1 MMTWGNREVTT
12 MPQGDVNVT
21 ARATRQELATSV
33 GLLILRLGVG
43 GFLLTHGW
51 GKVQMLR
58 AGQFEMMGDPIGL
71 GSRLSLVLIVFA
83 EFVCSLLVMAGL
95 ATRLAAL
102 PVAFAMGVA
111 AFVAHGR
118 DPWTMEGAAKLFF
131 AGQTKM
137 MLAKE
142 PALIFLVVFLAL
154 AFTGAGRF
162 SVDAVI
168 RRLRSGRSGQ
178 PR

>member
-1 MMTWGNREVTT
+1 VLHDKAAMTN
-12 MPQGDVNVT
+12 
-21 ARATRQELATSV
+21 RQELATSI
-33 GLLILRLGVG
+33 GLLILRLGIA

-51 GKVQMLR
+51 GKLQMLR

-71 GSRLSLVLIVFA
+71 GSRLSLVLLVFA

-102 PVAFAMGVA
+102 PVVFAMGVA
-111 AFVAHGR
+111 AFVAHAR
-118 DPWTMEGAAKLFF
+118 DPFTMEAAAKLFF

-137 MLAKE
+137 ILAKE

-162 SVDAVI
+162 SVDALI
-168 RRLRSGRSGQ
+168 RSRRRKQ
-178 PR
+178 D

>member
-1 MMTWGNREVTT
+1 
-12 MPQGDVNVT
+12 
-21 ARATRQELATSV
+21 
-33 GLLILRLGVG
+33 
-43 GFLLTHGW
+43 
-51 GKVQMLR
+51 MLR

-71 GSRLSLVLIVFA
+71 GNRLSLILLMFA

-102 PVAFAMGVA
+102 PVVFAMGVA
-111 AFVAHGR
+111 AFVAHAR
-118 DPWTMEGAAKLFF
+118 DPWTLEAAARLFF

-137 MLAKE
+137 ILAKE

-162 SVDAVI
+162 SVDALI
-168 RRLRSGRSGQ
+168 RSWRRK
-178 PR
+178 

>member
-1 MMTWGNREVTT
+1 M
-12 MPQGDVNVT
+12 DST
-21 ARATRQELATSV
+21 AQTNRQELATSI
-33 GLLILRLGVG
+33 GLLILRLGIG
-43 GFLLTHGW
+43 GYLLTHGW

-71 GSRLSLVLIVFA
+71 GSRLSLWLVMFA

-111 AFVAHGR
+111 AFVAHAR
-118 DPWTMEGAAKLFF
+118 DPWTMEGAARLFF

-142 PALIFLVVFLAL
+142 PALIFLIVFLAL

-162 SVDAVI
+162 SVDALVRS
-168 RRLRSGRSGQ
+168 RRRK
-178 PR
+178 

>member
-1 MMTWGNREVTT
+1 M
-12 MPQGDVNVT
+12 
-21 ARATRQELATSV
+21 

-58 AGQFEMMGDPIGL
+58 AGQFDMMGDPIGL
-71 GSRLSLVLIVFA
+71 GSRLSLVLVMVA

-102 PVAFAMGVA
+102 PVVFAMGVA
-111 AFVAHGR
+111 AFVAHAH
-118 DPWTMEGAAKLFF
+118 DPLTLEAAAKLFF

-137 MLAKE
+137 IVAKE
-142 PALIFLVVFLAL
+142 PALVYLIVFLAL

-162 SVDAVI
+162 SVDALI
-168 RRLRSGRSGQ
+168 RSWKRR
-178 PR
+178 